1 MSTIESQVIGTLI
14 NDEGFARRVLPHLYP
29 EYFNNQ
35 HERWVVNQIAEHFN
49 RYGRPPNR
57 RVLATNLQA
66 DRNVNE
72 TAYGEVVEL
81 LENGLTPIA
90 DSHHE
95 WLVDRTEKFCQER
108 ALYNALNESI
118 VIADG
123 EDDRK
128 RDWGA
133 IPMILTDALGIS
145 FDESVGHDYLH
156 DHSKRWDWYETE
168 EARIPFRLD
177 MLNKVTRGGLPS
189 KTFNCILAGTGV
201 GKSLAMC
208 DFASYNLLDGR
219 NVLYVTLELSEE
231 MVAERI
237 DANLMGVNINDIRGL
252 GRSGYIARMQDI
264 ATKSSGRIVV
274 KEYPTAGA
282 HVGHFRNLMND
293 LWVKQRFKP
302 DIVYVDYLNICASH
316 RYRNDGAVGSYF
328 YVKSVAEELRG
339 LAVEKDF
346 VLVTATQTN
355 RDGATSTDPDMK
367 DTSESFGLPMTC
379 DFLVALVST
388 EEMQDNNQ
396 AMFKVLKN
404 RFNRR
409 NYYRRFLVGMNTDQ
423 MRLTDLDPDDALVVN
438 NGEEKDRDVQQQQ
451 KSGRSFDD
459 FD

>member
-1 MSTIESQVIGTLI
+1 MIGTLI

-189 KTFNCILAGTGV
+189 KTFTCVLAGTGI
-201 GKSLAMC
+201 GKSLMMC
-208 DFASYNLLDGR
+208 DMAAHNLSMGY

-231 MVAERI
+231 MVGERI
-237 DANLMGVNINDIRGL
+237 DANLLGVNINHLRDL
-252 GRSGYIARMQDI
+252 GQATFSKKMQDLI
-264 ATKSSGRIVV
+264 QNTSGRLIV
-274 KEYPTAGA
+274 KEYPTAAA
-282 HVGHFRNLMND
+282 HVGHVRNLLND

-328 YVKSVAEELRG
+328 YVKSIAEELRG
-339 LAVEKDF
+339 LAVEKNF
-346 VLVTATQTN
+346 PLVTATQMN
-355 RDGATSTDPDMK
+355 REGSSSSDPTMK
-367 DTSESFGLPMTC
+367 DTSESFALPMTC
-379 DFLVALVST
+379 DVLLALVAT
-388 EEMQDNNQ
+388 EELQDQ
-396 AMFKVLKN
+396 SMAMVKVLKN
-404 RFNRR
+404 RLNRID
-409 NYYRRFLVGMNTDQ
+409 YYRRFLVGVDTNQ
-423 MRLTDLDPDDALVVN
+423 MRLINLDQDDALVVN
-438 NGEEKDRDVQQQQ
+438 NGEDNVSDKQQAKTQ
-451 KSGRSFDD
+451 RSFED
-459 FD
+459 FQ